1 MDTAHLNVLLCNFL
15 FLFSPFIMK
24 RSVSITTAA
33 LMLAPVVALAQEPA
47 VAEAAMDAA
56 TSHWGLAWAFAG
68 AALATFFACLGS
80 ILGVSAV
87 GQSGAGL
94 LTEKPDLAGSVI
106 TLAVLP
112 GSQGLYGMVISLL
125 FIFNYAPLFDGTA
138 VLSTSQGL
146 ALFCAFLPVTI
157 TCLTSSP
164 YQAKVC
170 SAGMHMLAK
179 DSKLAGRVITM
190 AALVETYALL
200 GFLISFF
207 MLNSFGKM
215 ILPAV

>member
-1 MDTAHLNVLLCNFL
+1 
-15 FLFSPFIMK
+15 MK
-24 RSVSITTAA
+24 TSYTLAA
-33 LMLAPVVALAQEPA
+33 IAGALAPVAAFAQEP
-47 VAEAAMDAA
+47 VAMAAAGTTQWGLLIAFLGAAMG
-56 TSHWGLAWAFAG
+56 TFLA
-68 AALATFFACLGS
+68 CMGS
-80 ILGVSAV
+80 ILGVSMV

-94 LTEKPDLAGSVI
+94 LTEKPDLAGKVI

-125 FIFNYAPLFDGTA
+125 FIFSYAPVINGEVA
-138 VLSTSQGL
+138 ISVSQGL
-146 ALFCAFLPVTI
+146 VLFTAFLPVMI

-179 DSKLAGRVITM
+179 DDKLAGRVITM

-207 MLNSFGKM
+207 MLNSFKVG
-215 ILPAV
+215 IIPAA

>member
-1 MDTAHLNVLLCNFL
+1 
-15 FLFSPFIMK
+15 MK
-24 RSVSITTAA
+24 TSYKLIAA
-33 LMLAPVVALAQEPA
+33 AGAFAPVAALAQDPTVVAA
-47 VAEAAMDAA
+47 V
-56 TSHWGLAWAFAG
+56 SHAGAVQWGLAFAFLG
-68 AALATFFACLGS
+68 AAIATGLSCIGS
-80 ILGVSAV
+80 IMGVSMT

-94 LTEKPDLAGSVI
+94 LTEKPELAGKVI
-106 TLAVLP
+106 TLMVLP

-125 FIFNYAPLFDGTA
+125 FIFNYGSVIDGTVA
-138 VLSTSQGL
+138 ISASQGIILL
-146 ALFCAFLPVTI
+146 AACLPVAL

-179 DSKLAGRVITM
+179 DDKLTGRVITM

-207 MLNSFGKM
+207 MLNSFRVG
-215 ILPAV
+215 IIVGS

>member
-1 MDTAHLNVLLCNFL
+1 MKK
-15 FLFSPFIMK
+15 FI
-24 RSVSITTAA
+24 SLPALAA
-33 LMLAPVVALAQEPA
+33 GALAPLAVLAQEPA
-47 VAEAAMDAA
+47 AAEIVTHAGEVQ
-56 TSHWGLAWAFAG
+56 WGLAFAFLGIAI
-68 AALATFFACLGS
+68 ATFLSCIGS
-80 ILGVSAV
+80 IMGVSMT

-94 LTEKPDLAGSVI
+94 LTEKPELAGKVI
-106 TLAVLP
+106 TLMVLP

-125 FIFNYAPLFDGTA
+125 FIFNYGPVISGEVAISL
-138 VLSTSQGL
+138 SQGI
-146 ALFCAFLPVTI
+146 AIFAASLPVAF

-179 DSKLAGRVITM
+179 DDKMTGRVITM

-207 MLNSFGKM
+207 MFNSLRVG
-215 ILPAV
+215 ILG

>member
-1 MDTAHLNVLLCNFL
+1 
-15 FLFSPFIMK
+15 MK
-24 RSVSITTAA
+24 NSVS
-33 LMLAPVVALAQEPA
+33 LGVLAGAMTPVLAFAQEPA
-47 VAEAAMDAA
+47 VAAESVAQWGLMLAFIGAAM
-56 TSHWGLAWAFAG
+56 
-68 AALATFFACLGS
+68 ATFLSCLGS
-80 ILGVSAV
+80 ILGVSMV

-94 LTEKPDLAGSVI
+94 LTEKPELAGKVI

-125 FIFNYAPLFDGTA
+125 FIFNYGPVISGEVGISL
-138 VLSTSQGL
+138 SQGL
-146 ALFCAFLPVTI
+146 VLFAAFLPVMV

-179 DSKLAGRVITM
+179 DDKLAGRVITM

-207 MLNSFGKM
+207 MLNSFRASIIVAG
-215 ILPAV
+215 